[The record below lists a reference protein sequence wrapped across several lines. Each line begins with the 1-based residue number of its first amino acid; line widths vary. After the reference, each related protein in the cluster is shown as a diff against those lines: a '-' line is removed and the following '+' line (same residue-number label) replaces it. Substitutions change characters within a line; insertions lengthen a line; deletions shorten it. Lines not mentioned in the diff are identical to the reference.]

1 MDNKYSLEPLVNSP
15 SIKNVT
21 ERLVEKVKT
30 RRKEQKLTQRALSDK
45 SGVAYASIR
54 RFESFG
60 EISLA
65 SLLKIAKA
73 LDCLEDFDLL
83 FATRK
88 IVNLKDFGV

>member
-1 MDNKYSLEPLVNSP
+1 MDNKYSLEQYINSP

-54 RFESFG
+54 RFENFG
-60 EISLA
+60 EISLV
-65 SLLKIAKA
+65 SLLKMAKA

-83 FATRK
+83 FATKK
-88 IVNLKDFGV
+88 IANLKDFGV

>member
-21 ERLVEKVKT
+21 EKLVEKVKM
-30 RRKEQKLTQRALSDK
+30 RRKEQKLTQRALADK
-45 SGVAYASIR
+45 SGVAYASVR
-54 RFESFG
+54 RFESSG

-88 IVNLKDFGV
+88 IANLKDFGV